1 MNIEKYSILKEY
13 IYMSC
18 LWFQLTMAFED
29 EAFYFS
35 EQEWEMLEKWQK
47 ELYQQEVKTNY
58 ETLDSLGKTG
68 F

>member
-47 ELYQQEVKTNY
+47 ELYQQ
-58 ETLDSLGKTG
+58 
-68 F
+68 